1 MTPRS
6 SASSMGL
13 TVGPLKS
20 RRGCKTCKARKVKCG
35 EEKPSCVRCTRGG
48 RVCEYEGTKY
58 GTFSSASSMAVIETP
73 VPVVPNKATK
83 ERRAFAY
90 YFQHAAPL
98 IGGLDADFWSTI
110 VPRVC
115 HAEPP
120 VWDAIIAISS
130 LFESYKPC
138 TPLVK
143 YQDALGWYSR
153 SVSAVRRRIEHG
165 SVDVF
170 VGLVSCVLFI
180 CIEALQGGAFEAIRL
195 YGQGVQLILS
205 LREQIA
211 SGALPAFKASLLED
225 AIVPIFSRLSI
236 LGNTQN
242 NIEPGSFMR
251 DADRILPPTFGS
263 LKAAREPLFILT
275 AEIKLFQEE
284 CEKHHDTTNA
294 YHVPPEMILQQDA
307 LSEKLQNWYTSFTTL
322 AEALRAKTALSP
334 QETTSIALLLTHYES
349 LVVILTTCVSRFK
362 TTTDTCL
369 QSFQTIVEQSRIA
382 LNASVRPD
390 GTQPPFTFDISV
402 GLPLWFTVLRCAEPV
417 TRRAALHLLRSAPQ
431 VQGFYPN
438 TFGLAFGE
446 NVMIVEEM
454 FARILSTGRD
464 PMSFPL
470 TLPRATSPVAET
482 PPDLNGANHTSLP
495 SVSNE
500 GSHSLSP
507 VSTITGTCFHMPEE
521 ARIKPYGVFW
531 PRAGILAPTKEEDV
545 AKWNVSPDQAFLQF
559 SRNRQDPETGAW
571 RVVDECIPIDILL

>member
-1 MTPRS
+1 M
-6 SASSMGL
+6 
-13 TVGPLKS
+13 
-20 RRGCKTCKARKVKCG
+20 
-35 EEKPSCVRCTRGG
+35 
-48 RVCEYEGTKY
+48 CEYEGTQY

-73 VPVVPNKATK
+73 VPVVPNKASK

-98 IGGLDADFWSTI
+98 IGGLDADFWSII

-120 VWDAIIAISS
+120 VWDAIISISS

-170 VGLVSCVLFI
+170 VGLISCVLFI

-211 SGALPAFKASLLED
+211 SGTVPAFKASLLED

-236 LGNTQN
+236 LGNAQN
-242 NIEPGSFMR
+242 KIEPGSFVR
-251 DADRILPPTFGS
+251 DVDRILPPAFIS
-263 LKAAREPLFILT
+263 LKAAREPMFILT
-275 AEIKLFQEE
+275 AEVKLFQEE
-284 CEKHHDTTNA
+284 CEKHHDTTNE
-294 YHVPPEMILQQDA
+294 YHVPPEMILQQTA
-307 LSEKLQNWYTSFTTL
+307 LSAKLQNWNTSFTTL
-322 AEALRAKTALSP
+322 AESLRAKTALSP
-334 QETTSIALLLTHYES
+334 QETSAVALLLTHYES

-362 TTTDTCL
+362 STTDACL

-402 GLPLWFTVLRCAEPV
+402 GLPLWFTALRCAEPV
-417 TRRAALHLLRSAPQ
+417 TRRAALDLLRSAPQ

-438 TFGLAFGE
+438 TFGLAFAE

-454 FARILSTGRD
+454 FTRVLNTGRD
-464 PMSFPL
+464 PMSYPL
-470 TLPRATSPVAET
+470 TLPRATSPVLESQ
-482 PPDLNGANHTSLP
+482 PSLNGATHTSLSSVGNRDSSSP
-495 SVSNE
+495 SPISALTN
-500 GSHSLSP
+500 
-507 VSTITGTCFHMPEE
+507 TTFQMPEE

-545 AKWNVSPDQAFLQF
+545 ARWNVSPDQAFLQF
-559 SRNRQDPETGAW
+559 SRNRQDPETGTW
-571 RVVDECIPIDILL
+571 RVVDECIPIDIGL